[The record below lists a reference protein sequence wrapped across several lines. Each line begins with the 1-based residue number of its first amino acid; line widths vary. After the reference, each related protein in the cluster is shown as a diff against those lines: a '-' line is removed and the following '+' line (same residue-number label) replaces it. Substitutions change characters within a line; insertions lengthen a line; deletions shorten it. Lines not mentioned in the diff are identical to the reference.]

1 MIPFFVKNCINF
13 HLPLQG
19 EGWVGDGGLRSH
31 WDLSPIP
38 TLTLPLKGRGLWSFL
53 MKNGMTRTFLLWSCI
68 FSYFIV
74 GPALAGSIKN
84 SPKIIVETEY
94 SKGELPLISRTLADG
109 SELLSGN
116 FHIRANVQLPLNDQK
131 YVFKRQPIELLSTDA
146 NDSIALS
153 APRLSAQSNIS
164 DQSQLPDRNDLS
176 SNILNA
182 DELWLTY
189 RATSGSNQC
198 GLSVDIETEGIPYKR
213 VGQTTLPSAIPLKL
227 FSRSRHL
234 RSDETVLDGV
244 KILPRDISYLIKRH
258 SGMNPDSDW
267 RLVEEK
273 NRHVVMRLLR
283 VDLRDISS
291 IELAMNDTNRQVNF
305 RLSRMNTGKPTD
317 ILTWD
322 AIPKDVFMRGGNR
335 WVRLDLANA
344 IRQQMP
350 EALDASTPLTLVEI
364 IAFVQKDAVSN
375 TVAEA
380 PIRVLRAN
388 YSEPVSGMGVDD
400 IELPVQIERAGP
412 DKWRWRISMV
422 ALNYT
427 KLDEIKFLRGRITPH
442 KKGCIA
448 AIEQAEFV
456 SMATRKV
463 PAALTKIQDSARSLG
478 GPFGLAREDDDE
490 MELPKLLAHLPLGK
504 VSGTSLTLPPG
515 GRQVWGDMGLTVTSR
530 GALPLALTL
539 DAGRLLMKGG
549 GDVGLSW
556 ASSVSLPAHAYL
568 SVRPSFY
575 NDAMRGTR
583 VRLRFSDGYTE
594 TLPYAL
600 GEAISLHKFAGRR
613 LVGADVFLRLPTKG
627 GAVSIAEMALFTV
640 KVVNATQAFKETL
653 IADRMLDAYRVKLGN
668 IEYAPK
674 QPTASFWRDLAK
686 GQAWLDYGDVYWGG
700 GEAIPV
706 LSSLNPMLGM
716 VNEWRFVYRG
726 GADARLQASLAEP
739 LATAAD
745 TGNPHQRWL
754 KLGLFILLVA
764 GSVTLWR
771 RGRLQHIA
779 VLLWSNLLQ
788 LLHRSSLLG
797 QVFALSLWNFL
808 VAQRQVLNL
817 LAVLMLWGA
826 ALLCYA
832 LCSLGSLGDKLPSA
846 LIVITLFAG
855 LNAWRWRLQ
864 DETSNP
870 GNFLR
875 RWIVSK
881 NVWPPRII
889 WVVAVITLAFI
900 LLGIVNQLFVD
911 AGVKDF
917 TQLLS
922 DIGLVSSLAVL
933 AIGILMDTKSLIEW
947 IPMLFAVLYGFTPW
961 LGAWI
966 YRLTMPSARLARWI
980 VIVIWLYAI
989 GLTHIGQPGE
999 NYYFTF
1005 GGMVVVA
1012 IWYIW
1017 MERMRG
1023 PLQRRWPTIAEKIY
1037 GGAGSIYFSGALVG
1051 LAITALLLIPRLE
1064 LLAEQVAVVVYYCL
1078 VVGTVKEILSLRRT
1092 QSSRTDSPRQ
1102 PDSPA

>member
-1 MIPFFVKNCINF
+1 MA
-13 HLPLQG
+13 
-19 EGWVGDGGLRSH
+19 
-31 WDLSPIP
+31 
-38 TLTLPLKGRGLWSFL
+38 
-53 MKNGMTRTFLLWSCI
+53 RTFLLWSCI
-68 FSYFIV
+68 FSYCVV

-94 SKGELPLISRTLADG
+94 SEGELPRISRTLADG

-116 FHIRANVQLPLNDQK
+116 FHIRAHVQLPLNDQN
-131 YVFKRQPIELLSTDA
+131 YVLERQPIELLGTGA

-153 APRLSAQSNIS
+153 TPRLSAQSNIS
-164 DQSQLPDRNDLS
+164 DRSQLPDRNDLS

-198 GLSVDIETEGIPYKR
+198 GLSVDIETEGIPYNKG
-213 VGQTTLPSAIPLKL
+213 GQTTLPSGTPLKL
-227 FSRSRHL
+227 FSRSRQFH
-234 RSDETVLDGV
+234 SDEIALDGV
-244 KILPRDISYLIKRH
+244 KILPRDISYLIKSR
-258 SGMNPDSDW
+258 SGMKPDSDW

-283 VDLRDISS
+283 VDLRDINS
-291 IELAMNDTNRQVNF
+291 IELVMNDTTRQVNF

-317 ILTWD
+317 MLDWD

-350 EALDASTPLTLVEI
+350 GALDASTPLTLVEI
-364 IAFVQKDAVSN
+364 IAFVQKDAESN

-388 YSEPVSGMGVDD
+388 YSEPVSGMGVGD
-400 IELPVQIERAGP
+400 IELPAQIERAGP
-412 DKWRWRISMV
+412 DKWRWRISMA

-427 KLDEIKFLRGRITPH
+427 KLDEIKFLRGRITPY

-456 SMATRKV
+456 SLATRKV
-463 PAALTKIQDSARSLG
+463 PAALTNIQDSARSLG
-478 GPFGLAREDDDE
+478 GPFYLTREDDDE

-504 VSGTSLTLPPG
+504 VSGASLTLPPG
-515 GRQVWGDMGLTVTSR
+515 GRQVWGDMDLSVTSR
-530 GALPLALTL
+530 GTSPLVLKL
-539 DAGRLLMKGG
+539 DAGRLLMKGS
-549 GDVGLSW
+549 GDAGFSW
-556 ASSVSLPAHAYL
+556 ASAVSLPAHAYL
-568 SVRPSFY
+568 SVRPGFY
-575 NDAMRGTR
+575 NEAMHGTR

-594 TLPYAL
+594 TLPYSL

-613 LVGADVFLRLPTKG
+613 LVGTDVFFRFPTKG

-640 KVVNATQAFKETL
+640 KVVKTVQALRETL

-674 QPTASFWRDLAK
+674 QPTTSFWRDLAK
-686 GQAWLDYGDVYWGG
+686 GQAWLDYGDVRWGG

-716 VNEWRFVYRG
+716 VKEWRFVYRG
-726 GADARLQASLAEP
+726 AADVRLQASLAEP
-739 LATAAD
+739 PATDAT
-745 TGNPHQRWL
+745 TGNPYQRWL
-754 KLGLFILLVA
+754 KLGLFILLAAWAVI
-764 GSVTLWR
+764 LWR
-771 RGRLQHIA
+771 RGRLQQIA
-779 VLLWSNLLQ
+779 VFIWSSPLQ

-797 QVFALSLWNFL
+797 QGFAHSLWNFS
-808 VAQRQVLNL
+808 VAQRQALNL

-832 LCSLGSLGDKLPSA
+832 LCSLGPLGDKLPTA
-846 LIVITLFAG
+846 LIVITLFSG
-855 LNAWRWRLQ
+855 LNIWRWRLQ

-870 GNFLR
+870 DNFLR

-881 NVWPPRII
+881 SVWPPRII
-889 WVVAVITLAFI
+889 WVVAVITLVFI
-900 LLGIVNQLFVD
+900 LLGMVNQLLVD

-917 TQLLS
+917 AQFLS
-922 DIGLVSSLAVL
+922 DMGLVSSLALL
-933 AIGILMDTKSLIEW
+933 AIGILMDTKSLIGW
-947 IPMLFAVLYGFTPW
+947 IPMLFAVLYGFMPW
-961 LGAWI
+961 LCALA
-966 YRLTMPSARLARWI
+966 YRLTMSSAMISAGMTMPSARLARWL
-980 VIVIWLYAI
+980 VLGLGLYAI

-1005 GGMVVVA
+1005 GGMVVVV

-1023 PLQRRWPTIAEKIY
+1023 PLQRRWPTVAEKIY
-1037 GGAGSIYFSGALVG
+1037 GGAGSICFSGALVG
-1051 LAITALLLIPRLE
+1051 LAITALLLISRLE
-1064 LLAEQVAVVVYYCL
+1064 LLAEQTAVVVYYCL
-1078 VVGTVKEILSLRRT
+1078 VAGTVLEVVALRRAQNDQELT
-1092 QSSRTDSPRQ
+1092 IPQKKPGF
-1102 PDSPA
+1102 PA